1 MTEQEIKQK
10 AIEIVHDSYGYH
22 EGEVIDYD
30 YVIEM
35 VMDALRT
42 K

>member
-10 AIEIVHDSYGYH
+10 AIEIVKSYGYH
-22 EGEVIDYD
+22 EGEIIDYD
-30 YVIEM
+30 YAVEM
-35 VMDALRT
+35 VAEALS

>member
-10 AIEIVHDSYGYH
+10 AIEIVKSYGYH
-22 EGEVIDYD
+22 EGEVIDFD
-30 YVIEM
+30 YAVDM
-35 VMDALRT
+35 VMDALST